1 MKMRV
6 VSVSCSVCR
15 VPHFGRGLST
25 TWAKDPPNN
34 LGPTCAKLDP
44 NSSQAGPK
52 LAASW
57 PTLTPGWDH
66 VVQTLDRN
74 GEFGLA
80 IFWRNYRGLGSVLA
94 STVGRKWPPLAS
106 RNCTNTL
113 HVNCHVLA
121 PLARAYLKYMT
132 IVLEC
137 LLWIV
142 FLKFCKTFLAELL
155 VLGVGFIWHFTN
167 FKCFVARAVCH
178 EQVAYPI
185 VVAQFKMKANLHA
198 CFWLP
203 HKWRFEMSAVN
214 SIQLSNFAVV
224 NWKTNAFANASVL
237 GIFFS
242 IRVCLIPH
250 FFWRLACSVAWMC
263 AYSDVGFWYI
273 ETKTWTQQLN

>member
-142 FLKFCKTFLAELL
+142 FFNFVKPSWRNSWCWALDSFGISPILNALL
-155 VLGVGFIWHFTN
+155 HVQYVMNRWH
-167 FKCFVARAVCH
+167 
-178 EQVAYPI
+178 
-185 VVAQFKMKANLHA
+185 
-198 CFWLP
+198 
-203 HKWRFEMSAVN
+203 
-214 SIQLSNFAVV
+214 IQL
-224 NWKTNAFANASVL
+224 
-237 GIFFS
+237 
-242 IRVCLIPH
+242 
-250 FFWRLACSVAWMC
+250 
-263 AYSDVGFWYI
+263 
-273 ETKTWTQQLN
+273 